1 MEENLKMNGQE
12 IREKINE
19 NNRIIQEVMTPNVF
33 TLNNTISELLKENRQ
48 LQSVCVH
55 EYKDGYC
62 IWCDLAQGE

>member
-1 MEENLKMNGQE
+1 MNGQE

-33 TLNNTISELLKENRQ
+33 TLNNTISDLLKENRQ

-55 EYKDGYC
+55 EYQDGYC
-62 IWCDLAQGE
+62 IWCDKEEENGN